1 LTAGVLL
8 LGVEFPSILGPAAHP
23 WVPFATLQ
31 VLQAQPAPGDSPQVQ
46 DIALLVRGPVEDRGL
61 PFLRSNVIDHYFGSY
76 SYLGKSILVYYT
88 EREIVRYETW
98 QLVDCGGGTRLYRLD
113 ETLMDRY
120 RAVLEASGERAFES
134 TGKKDG
140 AGKNEAPV
148 NEAGKNEAGKNEAGK
163 NEAPTAAT
171 ADKAAPRA
179 VFFYEDQDYY
189 LFFAFEDELNC
200 TFVRRFLTRFEYFR
214 SVQDLP
220 SKRPPFPA
228 VVD

>member
-1 LTAGVLL
+1 
-8 LGVEFPSILGPAAHP
+8 
-23 WVPFATLQ
+23 
-31 VLQAQPAPGDSPQVQ
+31 LQAQPAPGDSPQVQ

-98 QLVDCGGGTRLYRLD
+98 QPVDCGGGTRLYRLD

-140 AGKNEAPV
+140 AGKNEAP
-148 NEAGKNEAGKNEAGK
+148 
-163 NEAPTAAT
+163 TAAP